1 MADPL
6 AQFRRKPAA
15 DADPKPASSE
25 PGEYVAFGVKDHV
38 QRLKIRR
45 ANAPTRA
52 PAYDRLQDISY
63 DGEFGFNFVLFY
75 TFMIVMVRGRN
86 LQPVVA
92 ALETGT
98 ADFIQEFDADLW
110 AEPKD
115 AAAPFIES
123 IHVEVME
130 GSDMPADNVNPPPA
144 AQ

>member
-1 MADPL
+1 MSDPL

-15 DADPKPASSE
+15 DANPKPASSGPE
-25 PGEYVAFGVKDHV
+25 QYAAFGVKDHV
-38 QRLKIRR
+38 QRLKIQR
-45 ANAPTRA
+45 ANAPTRS

-92 ALETGT
+92 VLETGT

-110 AEPKD
+110 TEPTD

-130 GSDMPADNVNPPPA
+130 GNDMPAEPGGTPPEP
-144 AQ
+144 Q

>member
-6 AQFRRKPAA
+6 APFRRTPA
-15 DADPKPASSE
+15 ASSE
-25 PGEYVAFGVKDHV
+25 ASKASQGPAEYVAFGVKDNV

-45 ANAPTRA
+45 AFAPTRS
-52 PAYDRLQDISY
+52 PDYDRLQDISY

-98 ADFIQEFDADLW
+98 ADFIQEFDPDEW

-123 IHVEVME
+123 IQVEVTE
-130 GSDMPADNVNPPPA
+130 GGGVRAEDFSPPPA
-144 AQ
+144 TQ